1 MSTWFTY
8 RYQSINHIC
17 QVEMSLLASMLDIRR
32 LVEGGNE
39 GSGLEKAEKEEEIL
53 TTAKVARNIAYLL
66 IFVIVAE
73 TLIHRLRHFLRH
85 NKKYL
90 ELLNKTTA
98 EFMIVGLISL
108 LIKFAVYVKAIEKN
122 GLEYEALEAAD
133 TLLFFVAIS
142 LVVQAFVVILVLRYD
157 NLGMDTLELV
167 STGELVVETKLVHAS
182 SSWWCPGWYWQ
193 RRRIHWR
200 LLETLFRR
208 VYGLPRL
215 FSFAKYSRDLQ
226 EHQIVDI
233 LEIDLTTWLLLFCI
247 FCGVFFSTG
256 EMKSIADDPRNVAY
270 YVVTKSEGM
279 TKAEYTK
286 LITMQDNRVVV
297 LAVLVSLLFLA
308 MVIFLLYI
316 NWLLLLLVSR
326 AKADVAEGVY
336 DDEPSDL
343 ESLELVA
350 AAEAEEATM
359 TSQNALAQMQAV
371 GDTLEN
377 NDESLHTKKWGSLLL
392 QLIASGVRK
401 LLGRSN
407 IKRNHLSAKIDDVVL
422 PGFYR
427 KACEFLIQFLLVVN
441 GLYIAMI
448 FANIVPTLEPVEVPT
463 TVFTIILLV
472 VNMMILGPRLLGA
485 FSLLNGIYRV
495 EAVMLGNVISHF
507 VEAEKEKGKIVADV
521 RLYYKERGKTI
532 DDIRTML
539 DSIDAIDKDGYVD
552 VELLRRV
559 MSSNFGYKTS
569 RHKFNAFVRMMEI
582 ETRDATVLFDDFVAI
597 LQPKSDASRAV

>member
-1 MSTWFTY
+1 MSTWFVY
-8 RYQSINHIC
+8 HNNHIC
-17 QVEMSLLASMLDIRR
+17 QVEMSLLVSMLDIRR
-32 LVEGGNE
+32 LGEGGNE
-39 GSGLEKAEKEEEIL
+39 GGGLDKAEKEEEIL

-66 IFVIVAE
+66 VFVIILE
-73 TLIHRLRHFLRH
+73 TLIHRLRHFLSH

-98 EFMIVGLISL
+98 EFMIVGLVSL
-108 LIKFAVYVKAIEKN
+108 LIKFAVYVKAIEKD

-142 LVVQAFVVILVLRYD
+142 LVVQSFVVILVLRYD

-182 SSWWCPGWYWQ
+182 SWWWSPGRYWQ

-208 VYGLPRL
+208 VYDLPRL

-226 EHQIVDI
+226 EHQIVEI

-279 TKAEYTK
+279 TKAEYNK

-297 LAVLVSLLFLA
+297 LAILVSLLFLV

-336 DDEPSDL
+336 DNDEPSDL

-359 TSQNALAQMQAV
+359 TSRNALAQMQAV
-371 GDTLEN
+371 GDALEN
-377 NDESLHTKKWGSLLL
+377 NDESLHTKKWDSLLL
-392 QLIASGVRK
+392 QLVASGVRK

-407 IKRNHLSAKIDDVVL
+407 IKRNRLSAKIDDVVL

-427 KACEFLIQFLLVVN
+427 KACEFLIQFLLIVN
-441 GLYIAMI
+441 GLYVAMV

-472 VNMMILGPRLLGA
+472 VNMMILGPQLLGA

-521 RLYYKERGKTI
+521 RLYCKERGKTI

-539 DSIDAIDKDGYVD
+539 DSIDAINKDGYVD

-582 ETRDATVLFDDFVAI
+582 ETRDATVFFDDFVAI
-597 LQPKSDASRAV
+597 MQPKSDASRAV